1 MQTSL
6 RTSLDDLPVRDVQ
19 AKAKSILIGLGFTET
34 QIGSKIVT
42 LSGGWRMRCQLAA
55 ALLQVADLLILD
67 EPTNFL
73 DMMAMLWLQKFLAGL
88 RESSPNTALVL
99 VSHDRD
105 FVNATCDELMLLQ
118 DKQLVYHQ
126 GNLDS
131 YDKFMRHE
139 TLRMTRA
146 KEAQDRHIA
155 HMNKTVANSIRQGK
169 KTGDENKL

>member
-1 MQTSL
+1 
-6 RTSLDDLPVRDVQ
+6 
-19 AKAKSILIGLGFTET
+19 
-34 QIGSKIVT
+34 
-42 LSGGWRMRCQLAA
+42 MRCQLAA